1 MQASPRQR
9 SAQISKKSTVRLYQ
23 DGSATKTTVGDNGIL
38 YVSGDSR
45 AEETHVTKGGK
56 LIVYSESQGPTLKKH
71 SNRGNINLKK
81 VMSHWKVKRNLSL
94 AQP

>member
-9 SAQISKKSTVRLYQ
+9 SAQISKKYCALIPRWKCH
-23 DGSATKTTVGDNGIL
+23 KTTVGDNGIL

-56 LIVYSESQGPTLKKH
+56 LIVYSESQARH
-71 SNRGNINLKK
+71 
-81 VMSHWKVKRNLSL
+81 
-94 AQP
+94 